1 MGAQQP
7 FLYQSEK
14 YGDMYDGFP
23 ATPFDP
29 KAVTRAS
36 FQAKRP
42 RPKPDGPLVSINR
55 HPDAHEAPKQRPIYW
70 KPMSGT
76 TKWWIKAMRVIQL
89 FLRVLE
95 LIAAIGVFVM
105 FILMTNTGDLVA
117 WVMRIT
123 TVVVML
129 HCVYAIFHLARAAGA
144 RTPGSSGAYHT
155 FTAITDLV
163 VLPLYAYGALSV
175 RNNGAQWT
183 TRLAD
188 QSPLEYFLPATYY
201 TLIGSGGAHLL
212 SLTISLWL
220 ALMFRRIHKMPP
232 DMNPLESHLTA
243 RASHK
248 RNKSSVATTSTY
260 ADSIEKRYST
270 PVEEHRRSGQPYED
284 MTRPPTVPF
293 MHTRQGSQTSLHSSI
308 RTRDSRTDLPSR
320 QYQITPSNTSP
331 RHSGASELSF
341 NSKRMSGGPASPTKL
356 TSSRN
361 SYAQVPMNDNTSNR
375 SSPRPTTGTSNRPS
389 TNSTYRTSYTSQT
402 SIPTPP
408 RHSTP
413 TGPPRE
419 PRFTEAWYASESLV
433 SRTQAHLNRTDALA
447 QLTGKPSPTTTTTS
461 PTKAYAPLDQR
472 YDNDLSDSDSEADL
486 SHPIHP
492 LRSNPTSPSSSPR
505 PKSSF
510 HNNGSAANL
519 HRNSPLAEIALNDPR
534 VSSNGGRDIAD
545 EMLSPGKTTVGD
557 RKSSIQ
563 PETGFYSKPYGS
575 LKPATPPVMVGGGG
589 RQVSSGNDYGVEGKG
604 GGGAFGG
611 RFSVFGRRNVSG
623 KVVEE
628 GRGRWVKE

>member
-1 MGAQQP
+1 
-7 FLYQSEK
+7 
-14 YGDMYDGFP
+14 MYDGFP
-23 ATPFDP
+23 STPFDP

-42 RPKPDGPLVSINR
+42 RPKPDGPLVNFNR
-55 HPDAHEAPKQRPIYW
+55 HPDAHEAPQQRSFYW
-70 KPMSGT
+70 KPMSGA
-76 TKWWIKAMRVIQL
+76 TKWWIKATRVIQL
-89 FLRVLE
+89 CLRVLE

-123 TVVVML
+123 AVVVML
-129 HCVYAIFHLARAAGA
+129 HCVYGIFHLSRAAGA

-155 FTAITDLV
+155 FSAITDLV

-175 RNNGAQWT
+175 RNNGAEWT
-183 TRLAD
+183 TLLTD
-188 QSPLEYFLPATYY
+188 QWPLEYFLPATYY

-243 RASHK
+243 RTSHK

-260 ADSIEKRYST
+260 ADTIEKRYST

-284 MTRPPTVPF
+284 VTRPPTVPF
-293 MHTRQGSQTSLHSSI
+293 MHTRQGSETSLRSSL
-308 RTRDSRTDLPSR
+308 RTRDSRTDLPAR
-320 QYQITPSNTSP
+320 QYQIAPSNTSP

-341 NSKRMSGGPASPTKL
+341 HSKRMSGGPASPTKL

-361 SYAQVPMNDNTSNR
+361 SYAQVPLNESTDNR
-375 SSPRPTTGTSNRPS
+375 SSSRPTTGTSNRPS

-402 SIPTPP
+402 SVPTPP

-433 SRTQAHLNRTDALA
+433 GRTQAHLNRTQALN
-447 QLTGKPSPTTTTTS
+447 QLSGKTSNTSTS
-461 PTKAYAPLDQR
+461 PNKAYAPLQQR
-472 YDNDLSDSDSEADL
+472 YDDDLSDEDDETDL
-486 SHPIHP
+486 SRPHP
-492 LRSNPTSPSSSPR
+492 LRSNPTSPLASVSGSPSASPR

-510 HNNGSAANL
+510 HNPAASVANL
-519 HRNSPLAEIALNDPR
+519 HRNSPLSEIALNDRR
-534 VSSNGGRDIAD
+534 VSGSGTRDIAD
-545 EMLSPGKTTVGD
+545 ETLLGVAAAQTD

-563 PETGFYSKPYGS
+563 AESEFYSKPYGS
-575 LKPATPPVMVGGGG
+575 LKPATPPVMLPVGSG
-589 RQVSSGNDYGVEGKG
+589 RQVSSGNDYGAEAK
-604 GGGAFGG
+604 GGAFGG

-623 KVVEE
+623 KVAEE
-628 GRGRWVKE
+628 GRGRWSKE